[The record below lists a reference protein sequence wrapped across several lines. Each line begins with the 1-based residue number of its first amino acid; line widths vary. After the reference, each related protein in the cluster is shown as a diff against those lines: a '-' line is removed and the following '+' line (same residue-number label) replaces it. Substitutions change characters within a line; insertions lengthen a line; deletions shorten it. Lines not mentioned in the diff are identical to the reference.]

1 MVVYQAK
8 ISSKHKKNSKLG
20 WLASEIN
27 FKLLHTGCP
36 SAHVH
41 SNNENIL
48 RRPRNNFETCEA
60 LCDLP
65 AKLGTCRKFDEI
77 CFFVDWL
84 NAVKAF
90 LIIAIVL
97 YLLVIIYLIIM
108 VWGRGMTIRMIG
120 IDLLFAG
127 MSFFVQLVTFHG
139 CPL

>member
-1 MVVYQAK
+1 M
-8 ISSKHKKNSKLG
+8 I
-20 WLASEIN
+20 I
-27 FKLLHTGCP
+27 LH
-36 SAHVH
+36 
-41 SNNENIL
+41 
-48 RRPRNNFETCEA
+48 FDTCEA
-60 LCDLP
+60 LCDP
-65 AKLGTCRKFDEI
+65 PVKLGTCRKFDEI

-127 MSFFVQLVTFHG
+127 MSFSARSVTFHRFTL
-139 CPL
+139 CPGGNLTYPWYGVVPFLRVPLS